1 MFGPEQFC
9 CLIPDIFKYENRCII
24 LLGKKG
30 SRGWLDCCTP
40 VKLSTGRVGR
50 LHQRSGRIS
59 GEFWIPCVGRCSLIT
74 LVTSPSSRGWAG
86 FYQPICQSTRKGKIH
101 LQLSWQS
108 RSSTS
113 GYSQLFSWTK
123 IKPCDIQG
131 VCCIV
136 TLFRFCIIL

>member
-40 VKLSTGRVGR
+40 VKLSAGRVGR

-59 GEFWIPCVGRCSLIT
+59 GGFWIPCVGRCSLIT
-74 LVTSPSSRGWAG
+74 LVTSPSSRGWVG
-86 FYQPICQSTRKGKIH
+86 FYQPICQTQERAKFICNYPDKAGPVPQAKASC
-101 LQLSWQS
+101 S
-108 RSSTS
+108 RGQKLNHVISRE
-113 GYSQLFSWTK
+113 F
-123 IKPCDIQG
+123 
-131 VCCIV
+131 VV
-136 TLFRFCIIL
+136 